1 MFPKVHLPIIIDIT
15 ENVDFVDKLDLET
28 LHSLIP
34 FWKYRYHSMQHIK
47 GSEKIR
53 NEEAYWI

>member
-53 NEEAYWI
+53 NEEAY

>member
-1 MFPKVHLPIIIDIT
+1 MFPKVHLLIITDIM

-28 LHSLIP
+28 LHFLIP
-34 FWKYRYHSMQHIK
+34 FWKCRHHSMQHIK

-53 NEEAYWI
+53 SEEAY